1 MFLVE
6 LWNLDFKGCGTFI
19 HLLLSFVRAVG
30 DMLVRECAGMCPF
43 IYIYIYLYVC
53 IFVLVSV
60 VGLVKVSLQHYKCIS
75 WHSV

>member
-19 HLLLSFVRAVG
+19 PLLLSFVRAVG

-43 IYIYIYLYVC
+43 IYIYTFICLHIC
-53 IFVLVSV
+53 VSV
-60 VGLVKVSLQHYKCIS
+60 CG
-75 WHSV
+75 WFG

>member
-30 DMLVRECAGMCPF
+30 DMLVRECGGMCPF
-43 IYIYIYLYVC
+43 IYIH
-53 IFVLVSV
+53 IFICLHICVSV
-60 VGLVKVSLQHYKCIS
+60 CG
-75 WHSV
+75 WFG